1 MLSAATDAVD
11 QIVTTHMEDFNIATA
26 GNLRELR
33 ATLTTAD
40 LHTLAVE
47 ALKLSTPA
55 ASLTFARCLELLAS
69 RMGREAFV
77 SECAA
82 IHDDA
87 TATLR
92 RQKIM

>member
-1 MLSAATDAVD
+1 MFSTAIDAIN
-11 QIVTTHMEDFNIATA
+11 QIVTTHMADFNFATA

-33 ATLTTAD
+33 ATLTTTD

-55 ASLTFARCLELLAS
+55 ASLTFAHCLELLGS
-69 RMGREAFV
+69 RMSREAFV
-77 SECAA
+77 IECAA
-82 IHDDA
+82 IHADA
-87 TATLR
+87 TAWLQ